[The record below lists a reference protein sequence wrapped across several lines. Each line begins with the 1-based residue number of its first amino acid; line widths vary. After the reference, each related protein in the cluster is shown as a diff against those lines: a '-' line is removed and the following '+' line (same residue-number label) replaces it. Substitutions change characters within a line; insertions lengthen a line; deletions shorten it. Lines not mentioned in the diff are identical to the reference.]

1 VADFNA
7 TYFGGGDLYGAI
19 PSPAPATYLAPSTVT
34 VINVAS
40 IRYYQRVLDDGVG
53 GTGLWCY
60 YSTLDALNTAPASGA
75 TSPNWTGSTP
85 PTSPQVVSAIPVP

>member
-40 IRYYQRVLDDGVG
+40 IRYYQRVYSAAP
-53 GTGLWCY
+53 TSAWCY
-60 YSTLDALNTAPASGA
+60 YDTLNALNPSPASGA
-75 TSPNWTGSTP
+75 TSPPWVGPISN
-85 PTSPQVVSAIPVP
+85 PQVIAAIPVP